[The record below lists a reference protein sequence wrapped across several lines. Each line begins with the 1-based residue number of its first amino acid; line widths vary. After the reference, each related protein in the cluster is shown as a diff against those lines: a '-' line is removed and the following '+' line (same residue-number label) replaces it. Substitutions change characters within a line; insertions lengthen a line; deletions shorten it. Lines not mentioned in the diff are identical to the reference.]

1 MRFTSKQWGAF
12 ELPHIKLIFPSF
24 SCAIH
29 QEAKNGKA
37 SCGDSYFVK
46 DCGDYFVVA
55 IADGLGS
62 GTEARVAS
70 SRAIVLLEQCHAQS
84 IVNVVQTINRQMS
97 GTRGIVF
104 AIAKFFPKGRFIEY
118 ASIGNIRFTL
128 YPSQGK
134 RIRTLPQP
142 GYLDGRTVQ
151 LEHQSFPYAP
161 GDSFVMYSDGIS
173 AHSDWTNALR
183 SATTPAQGMKK
194 IRQLWERQNDD
205 ITVIVGR

>member
-1 MRFTSKQWGAF
+1 M
-12 ELPHIKLIFPSF
+12 PHVKLVFPSF

-29 QEAKNGKA
+29 QEAKTGED
-37 SCGDSYFVK
+37 SCGDSYYVK

-62 GTEARVAS
+62 GTEARLAS
-70 SRAIVLLEQCHAQS
+70 SRAMALLEKCHNLS
-84 IVNVVQTINRQMS
+84 VVNVAQTINEQMN

-104 AIAKFFPKGRFIEY
+104 AIAKFFPERELIEY
-118 ASIGNIRFTL
+118 TSIGNIRFTL
-128 YPSQGK
+128 YPSNGK

-142 GYLDGRTVQ
+142 GYLDGRSVQ
-151 LEHQSFPYAP
+151 LKQQSFPYAP

-173 AHSDWTNALR
+173 ARSDWTNALR
-183 SATTPAQGMKK
+183 GAMTPAAGMRK
-194 IRQLWERQNDD
+194 IRQLWERKNDD